1 MNLRELNIKR
11 YLKKD
16 FSIKR
21 FCKIIE
27 NKIINLI
34 LTFVINDYKSE
45 NNKKLIKFHIFII
58 IEKDN
63 KINYK

>member
-1 MNLRELNIKR
+1 MNSRELNIKKC
-11 YLKKD
+11 LKRN
-16 FSIKR
+16 FLIRR

-34 LTFVINDYKSE
+34 LILVINDYKSE
-45 NNKKLIKFHIFII
+45 NDKKLMKFHIFII